1 MCDSNNEKV
10 TEWES
15 STCVNDNIAFNW
27 DRKLGVSVQTG
38 TVWCHLK
45 PYSLFCIFLKITTI
59 VKLHVFISIK
69 SNITRNI
76 EFLVNYTNKHFD
88 KPGLFPN

>member
-45 PYSLFCIFLKITTI
+45 PYSLFCIFWK
-59 VKLHVFISIK
+59 
-69 SNITRNI
+69 
-76 EFLVNYTNKHFD
+76 
-88 KPGLFPN
+88 